1 MRTTLDSM
9 RVRLWQ
15 PAKLSTKFFS
25 PTTQMLILIRW
36 DSMFYTRMVPIL
48 ETLTALLEYRHESSL
63 CVIKTRS
70 GPTAMSPFT
79 LKSRKRLALWV
90 NLLDGSDAMR
100 ILSSFFL
107 QFNIVAQYSGACY
120 KAHDI
125 DSSSHSDKTSIVGWI
140 LIGMWAKTLYSGVK
154 HLSKEKPLNSPT
166 LFLFLRTVVKC
177 NFNPEIRIA
186 TSLSLYILKDTSS
199 FLLWNCYVVHTVS
212 CLVCWPTWW
221 LGQLSSTLSEG
232 SAALESFPTLTF
244 GENLPSWH
252 WWATPWSMA

>member
-1 MRTTLDSM
+1 MLMSLTESATISTKANRAYFCLPSATPCPWTCLITAATQSQPSARQTSLLMPQSRGVWGPMRTTLDSM

-63 CVIKTRS
+63 CVIKTHS
-70 GPTAMSPFT
+70 GSTVMSPFT
-79 LKSRKRLALWV
+79 LKSTKRLALWV
-90 NLLDGSDAMR
+90 NLLEGSDTMR

-140 LIGMWAKTLYSGVK
+140 LIGMWAKTLYYAVE
-154 HLSKEKPLNSPT
+154 HLSKETPELSNTFYFPKNS
-166 LFLFLRTVVKC
+166 C
-177 NFNPEIRIA
+177 
-186 TSLSLYILKDTSS
+186 
-199 FLLWNCYVVHTVS
+199 
-212 CLVCWPTWW
+212 
-221 LGQLSSTLSEG
+221 
-232 SAALESFPTLTF
+232 
-244 GENLPSWH
+244 
-252 WWATPWSMA
+252 